1 MVLARVADYFFPSA
15 SSSHP
20 PLSHNDD
27 GREAPPVASHPSAST
42 FSNQMRR
49 TEEEFRPD
57 MSSSSSNIL
66 SSTTSPSTQ
75 NVTEDEYEE
84 SRPPYLHAMLA
95 GGLGGTIGDMLMH
108 SLDTVKTRQQGDPH
122 LPPKYTSMGT
132 SYWTIMR
139 QEGVGRGLY
148 GGWLPAFIGSFG
160 GTLIFFGCYE
170 GSKRYLIDTAGVAPS
185 VAYFSSGFVADLAA
199 SPLYVPTE
207 VLKTRLQLQGRWNN
221 PYFTSGYN
229 YRSTY
234 HALRTI
240 VRTEG
245 LREMFSGYKA
255 TLFRDLPFSALQ
267 FAFYEQEQ
275 KWAKEWAGPGKD
287 IGLAAEILTGATAG
301 GMAGV
306 ITCPMDVVKTRVQTE
321 LDPEVAAK
329 AREERAR
336 KKAAAAG
343 SAGGGG
349 SGSNSA
355 KSQPSS
361 SADPHASLHRPTNP
375 FPAAAGPHQPGHP
388 RQQKLPIST
397 SSPSTTLKQHG
408 QVPLDTESVIKA
420 LRIIYRTEGLAGW
433 FRGVGPR
440 GVWTSIQSGTMLLV
454 YQKLVK

>member
-1 MVLARVADYFFPSA
+1 
-15 SSSHP
+15 
-20 PLSHNDD
+20 
-27 GREAPPVASHPSAST
+27 
-42 FSNQMRR
+42 MRR
-49 TEEEFRPD
+49 TEEELRPD
-57 MSSSSSNIL
+57 MSSGSSSGNSTF
-66 SSTTSPSTQ
+66 SSITSSPTQ
-75 NVTEDEYEE
+75 NVSEDEYEE

-240 VRTEG
+240 IRTEG

-343 SAGGGG
+343 GG
-349 SGSNSA
+349 SGTTSSG
-355 KSQPSS
+355 KPST
-361 SADPHASLHRPTNP
+361 SADPHTASPHRPTNP
-375 FPAAAGPHQPGHP
+375 TTATGGL

-408 QVPLDTESVIKA
+408 QVALDTESVIKA

-454 YQKLVK
+454 YQKLVKWFEVHPLVGAGGDGEGLRGYV